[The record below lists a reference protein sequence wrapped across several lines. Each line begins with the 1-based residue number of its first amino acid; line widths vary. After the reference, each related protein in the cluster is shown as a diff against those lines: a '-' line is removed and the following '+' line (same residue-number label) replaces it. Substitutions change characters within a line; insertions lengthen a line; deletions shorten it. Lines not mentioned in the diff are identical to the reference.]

1 MSDKSVRLVLIGAT
15 GLVGMSL
22 LREARDFAHVR
33 LTALARHETPLP
45 EGARMEMILADPANW
60 PGAIADMRPDVLACA
75 LGTTIAAV
83 GGDEQAFRAVDYH
96 LVVQCAKAAAHAG
109 TRQMIAVSSVGAD
122 RHAKAFYLRVKGE
135 MEDAVRKLD
144 FRRVD
149 LLRPGLLR
157 GHRSGPVRRGE
168 AWGQRLAPI
177 ADLALHGQYRRFRSV
192 AAADVARAMLA
203 LAGAKADGRFV
214 HDFDGIRRAPL
225 LARTNR
231 GAIPVN
237 STAAD

>member
-22 LREARDFAHVR
+22 LREAAAFPHVR

-45 EGARMEMILADPANW
+45 DGARMEMILADPGNW
-60 PGAIADMRPDVLACA
+60 PGAIADMKPDVLACA

-83 GGDEQAFRAVDYH
+83 GGDEQAFRAVDYG

-135 MEDAVRKLD
+135 MEEAVRKLD

-149 LLRPGLLR
+149 ILQPGLLR
-157 GHRSGPVRRGE
+157 GHRTGPMRRGE
-168 AWGQRLAPI
+168 AWAQRFAPLG
-177 ADLALHGQYRRFRSV
+177 DWVLHGQYRRFRPV
-192 AAADVARAMLA
+192 AAVDVARAMLA

-225 LARTNR
+225 LARASR
-231 GAIPVN
+231 AAIPAR
-237 STAAD
+237 SPQGD